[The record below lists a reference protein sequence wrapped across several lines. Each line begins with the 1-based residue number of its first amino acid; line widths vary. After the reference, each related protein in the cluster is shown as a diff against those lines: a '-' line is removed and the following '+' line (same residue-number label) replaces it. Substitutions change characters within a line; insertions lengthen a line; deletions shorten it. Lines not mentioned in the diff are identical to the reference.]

1 MEDLLQLAILAVLAA
16 IAAAATAIWRLVHKY
31 RQLQRDLSDMNKLLD
46 ASLKLNSMMHDPEL
60 LLTNVV
66 HTAAQVIDAEAAS
79 IILKD
84 EETNEL
90 YFRAANGEKGEQ
102 VRHIRLR
109 MGEGIAGW
117 VAQQGRSLRVDEVQK
132 DARWSS
138 RVADKTNFQTRN
150 LICVP
155 IKVQNRILGVIQV
168 LNKAGGKHFTDQD
181 VKLLEAMTMPAGVA
195 IENARMYKRL
205 QKTV

>member
-1 MEDLLQLAILAVLAA
+1 
-16 IAAAATAIWRLVHKY
+16 
-31 RQLQRDLSDMNKLLD
+31 MNKLLD
-46 ASLKLNSMMHDPEL
+46 ASIKLNSLMHDPEL

-66 HTAAQVIDAEAAS
+66 HTAAQVIEAEAAS

-84 EETNEL
+84 EARNEL
-90 YFRAANGEKGEQ
+90 YFQSANGEKGEQ
-102 VRHIRLR
+102 VKEIRLR

-117 VAQQGRSLRVDEVQK
+117 VAQQGRSLKVDEVQN
-132 DARWSS
+132 DFRWSS

-155 IKVQNRILGVIQV
+155 IKSQNHILGVIQV

-181 VKLLEAMTMPAGVA
+181 VKLLEAMTVPTGVA
-195 IENARMYKRL
+195 LENARMYQRL

>member
-1 MEDLLQLAILAVLAA
+1 MPV
-16 IAAAATAIWRLVHKY
+16 
-31 RQLQRDLSDMNKLLD
+31 
-46 ASLKLNSMMHDPEL
+46 
-60 LLTNVV
+60 
-66 HTAAQVIDAEAAS
+66 
-79 IILKD
+79 
-84 EETNEL
+84 
-90 YFRAANGEKGEQ
+90 G
-102 VRHIRLR
+102 
-109 MGEGIAGW
+109 
-117 VAQQGRSLRVDEVQK
+117 
-132 DARWSS
+132 SS

-168 LNKAGGKHFTDQD
+168 LNKVGGKHFTDQD